1 MDRYNQ
7 GFRDGER
14 DFDEMHKVRRIL
26 LAVLKQLLYK
36 EAIKWTQ
43 HTTRA
48 EKGTETAR
56 NVLKNTANEQK
67 KRPDGIIG
75 SSFLHVPKITV
86 TYA

>member
-36 EAIKWTQ
+36 EWIKWT
-43 HTTRA
+43 
-48 EKGTETAR
+48 KS
-56 NVLKNTANEQK
+56 LKMRKNGQK
-67 KRPDGIIG
+67 SRGMYWRTMHMGKRKDPME
-75 SSFLHVPKITV
+75 SSGLPFYMYLK
-86 TYA
+86 